1 MRRSL
6 AILVFLLAT
15 LSLSGQGGR
24 LPEWKEGWM
33 DIHTIAT
40 GMGDATFLILPDGTS
55 MLIDA
60 GDTFGTRFISRML
73 PDSSRTAG
81 EWIARYIRRHSAA
94 LPEPGKVD
102 YFLLTHLHQDHM
114 GAASA
119 LRPGPHYGLAGITRV
134 GEDIRFGTLVDR
146 GYPNYDYPSLEKN
159 VRSSGEMLPEY
170 MKFVSWQRDNRGM
183 QAERFQVGS
192 RSQFRLR
199 YAPERYKGS
208 FEVWNVAG
216 DGLIADGKKTRA
228 LYDDH
233 PEDWD
238 ENMFS
243 CVTLFRYGRFSYF
256 NGGDL
261 GGSGR
266 TAKTK
271 TDRDAESQ
279 VAELTGRITV
289 MKADHHGW
297 KDTVNPY
304 FLWKTAPD
312 VILFPCSH
320 INHPWSATV
329 RRIADPQ
336 MPGRRMMFV
345 THDTGR
351 GQVGEE
357 LWKLFPPHGH
367 IVVRVYEGGASYQV
381 FVVDAEEE
389 DGQILYQTDI
399 IRL

>member
-1 MRRSL
+1 MKKAGVL
-6 AILVFLLAT
+6 LLA
-15 LSLSGQGGR
+15 LLFVLPARAGGR
-24 LPEWKEGWM
+24 LPQWREGWM

-60 GDTFGTRFISRML
+60 GDTFGSRFISRAL
-73 PDSSRTAG
+73 PDSTRTAG
-81 EWIARYIRRHSAA
+81 EWIARYILRQQA
-94 LPEPGKVD
+94 GKPDPARVD
-102 YFLLTHLHQDHM
+102 YFLLTHYHSDHL
-114 GAASA
+114 GAHTA
-119 LRPGPHYGLAGITRV
+119 LRPGPHYQLAGVSRV
-134 GEDIRFGTLVDR
+134 AEQVRFGTIVDR
-146 GYPNYDYPSLEKN
+146 DGPNYGYPSREAILKRCPSM
-159 VRSSGEMLPEY
+159 SEY
-170 MKFVSWQRDNRGM
+170 IKFVLWQRDHAGVRVEPF
-183 QAERFQVGS
+183 AVGS
-192 RSQFRLR
+192 RSQFALR
-199 YAPERYKGS
+199 YGPKRYKGQ
-208 FEVWNVAG
+208 FEVFNVAG
-216 DGLIADGKKTRA
+216 NGRIADGRKTRA

-243 CVTLFRYGRFSYF
+243 CVTLFRYGRFTYY

-266 TAKTK
+266 TKTYK
-271 TDRDAESQ
+271 TSRDAESQ
-279 VAELTGRITV
+279 VADLTGHVTA

-320 INHPWSATV
+320 VNHPWSATV

-336 MPGRRMMFV
+336 QRGRRQMFV

-351 GQVGEE
+351 QQVGEE

-367 IVVRVYEGGASYQV
+367 IVLRVYEGGTSYQV

-389 DGQILYQTDI
+389 DGEILYQTEI
-399 IRL
+399 IEL